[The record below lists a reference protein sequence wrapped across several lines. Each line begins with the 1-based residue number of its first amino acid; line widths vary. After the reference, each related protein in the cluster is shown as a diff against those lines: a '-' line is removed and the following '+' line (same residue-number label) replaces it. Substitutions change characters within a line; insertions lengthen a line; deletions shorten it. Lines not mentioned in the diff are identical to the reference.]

1 MPLKHGP
8 GNSLPTPLTAFGRF
22 FYWLHMAKRGRPQM
36 HSDEDIAEVL
46 RMMGDDAISVKAAA
60 KKLGID
66 YSTVWK
72 RIGESQELTDLYARS
87 TEEYARTMVER
98 LHSTARDEP
107 DVQRA
112 RLMCDNIKWEA
123 QRVCRKIYGDKT
135 EITGKDGGAL
145 TIEIVNFVTG
155 KE

>member
-1 MPLKHGP
+1 
-8 GNSLPTPLTAFGRF
+8 
-22 FYWLHMAKRGRPQM
+22 MAKRGRKQS
-36 HSDEDIAEVL
+36 HTDDDIAEVL
-46 RMMGDDAISVKAAA
+46 HLMGEEAISVKAAA
-60 KKLGID
+60 KRLGID

-123 QRVCRKIYGDKT
+123 QRVCRKLYGEKT
-135 EITGKDGGAL
+135 EVTGKDGGSI
-145 TIEIVNFVTG
+145 TVEVVNFVAG
-155 KE
+155 K